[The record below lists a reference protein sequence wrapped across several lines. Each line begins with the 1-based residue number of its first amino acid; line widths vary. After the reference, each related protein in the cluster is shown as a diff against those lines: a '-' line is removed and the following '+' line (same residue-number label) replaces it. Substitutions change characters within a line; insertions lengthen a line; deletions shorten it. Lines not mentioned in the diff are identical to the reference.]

1 MEKENIPSIGGIN
14 VVRQPLL
21 SFKTKKKNEDYTEY
35 EIITDKTNNEI
46 IIKNKIIMLNHKKNR
61 FTLLTLVIFVFQK
74 MKSI

>member
-1 MEKENIPSIGGIN
+1 M
-14 VVRQPLL
+14 R
-21 SFKTKKKNEDYTEY
+21 KKKLNKSKYLKYYNDHR
-35 EIITDKTNNEI
+35 IVNNRIKRFKTNNEI